1 MSNFD
6 SSSSTAFSMI
16 KDIRYHPQ
24 VRGFLLDNYLNQGWF
39 RIGQFIFTTDYV
51 PTDNTDYRVFWLRY
65 RLDQF
70 VFGKKQQKLLR
81 ANKHLSARIGPLL
94 ITEELNDLYQRY
106 YNQLNFPASPTL
118 RYNLF
123 EFGGIEITNNN
134 VYDTQIIEIRDQEKL
149 VAAGVFDKGEQSIAG
164 VINFYD
170 PQYKKLS
177 LGKYLMLLKLEYAL
191 QQNMEFY
198 YPGYIALNY
207 EKFDYKLFPGTDAA
221 EIFDPITN
229 FWYAYDRQ
237 LMEELKDNPPPIYF
251 TGSQDRSE

>member
-1 MSNFD
+1 MSIFD
-6 SSSSTAFSMI
+6 SSDSTAISMI
-16 KDIRYHPQ
+16 KDIRYHPN

-39 RIGQFIFTTDYV
+39 RIGQFIFTTDYI

-70 VFGKKQQKLLR
+70 VFGKKQLKLLK
-81 ANKHLSARIGPLL
+81 ANNHLSARIAPLL
-94 ITEELNDLYQRY
+94 ITEELNELYQRY

-134 VYDTQIIEIRDQEKL
+134 VYDTQLIEIRDGDKL
-149 VAAGVFDKGEQSIAG
+149 VAAGVFDMGENSIAG

-191 QQNMEFY
+191 QHKMEFY

-207 EKFDYKLFPGTDAA
+207 EKFDYKLFPGTEAA

-237 LMEELKDNPPPIYF
+237 LMEELKDTPPPIYF
-251 TGSQDRSE
+251 TGNKERTD